1 MLKGKNILIGIT
13 GGIAAY
19 KICYLIRNFIK
30 NGANVKVVL
39 SDNAKEFVTE
49 TTFSTLSQ
57 NPVYSDTFLS
67 QDYSVKHIALVEE
80 ADIFVLAPATAN
92 TIGKIANGICDNLL
106 TSLLCAFNKPV
117 IFAPAMNTNMWDN
130 SAVQKNIKTL
140 CDMGYN
146 MIEPSCGELACGTS
160 GSGRMAEVEDIEAKV
175 LEVLS
180 EKLILAKKK
189 VVITAGGTKEEID
202 PVRYIGNYSSGK
214 MGIALADSAYQMGA
228 EVCLISTVTVE
239 KPYKVESVK
248 SANDMLLATQNA
260 MKDADCLIMAAA
272 VADYRPNIRAEQ
284 KIKKNPDSLTVEL
297 VKNPD
302 IISKIAQNKKSN
314 QIIVG
319 FAAESENLIENAKK
333 KIVSKNLDFV
343 VANDIS
349 DSEIGFSSDENEVFV
364 INKKLEI
371 QKIEKDSKKNIAKK
385 ILKAVF
391 DENQ

>member
-30 NGANVKVVL
+30 QGANVKVVL

-49 TTFSTLSQ
+49 TTLQTLSQ
-57 NPVYSDTFLS
+57 NPVYSDTFLN
-67 QDYSVKHIALVEE
+67 QEYCVKHVGLVDE

-92 TIGKIANGICDNLL
+92 TIGKLANGICDNLL
-106 TSLLCAFNKPV
+106 TSLLCAFNKPIV
-117 IFAPAMNTNMWDN
+117 FAPAMNTNMWN
-130 SAVQKNIKTL
+130 NAVVQKNIKTL
-140 CDMGYN
+140 IELGYN
-146 MIEPSCGELACGTS
+146 IVEPAYGELACGCS
-160 GSGRMAEVEDIEAKV
+160 GDGRMAEVEDIEAKA

-180 EKLILAKKK
+180 SQAVLAKKK

-228 EVCLISTVTVE
+228 EVCLISTVSIE
-239 KPYKVESVK
+239 KPYTVKFVK
-248 SANDMLLATQNA
+248 SANDMLFATEEA
-260 MKDADCLIMAAA
+260 MKDSDSLIMAAA
-272 VADYRPNIRAEQ
+272 VADYRPNVRAEQ
-284 KIKKNPDSLTVEL
+284 KIKKDSESLTVEL
-297 VKNPD
+297 IKNPD
-302 IISKIAQNKKSN
+302 IVSIIAKNKKPN

-333 KIVSKNLDFV
+333 KILNKNLDFV

-349 DSEIGFSSDENEVFV
+349 NSEIGFSSDENEVFV
-364 INKKLEI
+364 IDKNLEI
-371 QKIEKDSKKNIAKK
+371 LKLEKDSKKNIAKK
-385 ILKAVF
+385 ILKAVLC
-391 DENQ
+391 EN

>member
-19 KICYLIRNFIK
+19 KICYLIRNFVK
-30 NGANVKVVL
+30 QGANVKVVL

-49 TTFSTLSQ
+49 TTLSTLSQ
-57 NPVYSDTFLS
+57 NPVYSNTFLS
-67 QDYSVKHIALVEE
+67 QEYSVKHIALVDE

-92 TIGKIANGICDNLL
+92 TIGKLANGICDNLL

-117 IFAPAMNTNMWDN
+117 VFAPAMNTNMWNNPLVKKN
-130 SAVQKNIKTL
+130 SQTL
-140 CDMGYN
+140 VDMGYQ
-146 MIEPSCGELACGTS
+146 IVEPAYGELACGCS
-160 GSGRMAEVEDIEAKV
+160 GDGRMAEIEDIEAKV

-180 EKLILAKKK
+180 EKSLLAKKK

-214 MGIALADSAYQMGA
+214 MGIALADIVYQMGA
-228 EVCLISTVTVE
+228 EVCLISTVATE
-239 KPYKVESVK
+239 KPYKVEQVK
-248 SANDMLLATQNA
+248 SANDMLLATQKA
-260 MKDADCLIMAAA
+260 MSEADCLIMAAG
-272 VADYRPNIRAEQ
+272 VADYRPNVRAEQ
-284 KIKKNPDSLTVEL
+284 KIKKDVEILTVEL

-302 IISKIAQNKKSN
+302 IVSEIAKTKKPN

-349 DSEIGFSSDENEVFV
+349 DAEIGFSSDANEVFL

-371 QKIEKDSKKNIAKK
+371 QKIEKDSKTNIAKK

-391 DENQ
+391 CEN

>member
-49 TTFSTLSQ
+49 TTLSTLSQ

-146 MIEPSCGELACGTS
+146 MVEPSCGELACGTS

-189 VVITAGGTKEEID
+189 VVITAGGTREEID

-272 VADYRPNIRAEQ
+272 VADYRPSIRSEQ
-284 KIKKNPDSLTVEL
+284 KIKKNSDSLTVEL

-302 IISKIAQNKKSN
+302 IISKIAQNKKTN

-371 QKIEKDSKKNIAKK
+371 QKIEKNSKKNIAKK

>member
-19 KICYLIRNFIK
+19 KICYLIRNFVK
-30 NGANVKVVL
+30 QGANVKVVL

-49 TTFSTLSQ
+49 TTLSTLSQ
-57 NPVYSDTFLS
+57 NPVYSNTFLS
-67 QDYSVKHIALVEE
+67 QEYSVKHIALVDE

-92 TIGKIANGICDNLL
+92 TIGKLANGICDNLL

-117 IFAPAMNTNMWDN
+117 VFAPAMNTNMWNNPLVKKN
-130 SAVQKNIKTL
+130 SQTL
-140 CDMGYN
+140 VDMGYQ
-146 MIEPSCGELACGTS
+146 IVEPAYGELACGCS
-160 GSGRMAEVEDIEAKV
+160 GDGRMAEIEDIEAKV

-180 EKLILAKKK
+180 EKSLLAKKK

-214 MGIALADSAYQMGA
+214 MGIALADIVYQMGA
-228 EVCLISTVTVE
+228 EVCLISTVATE
-239 KPYKVESVK
+239 KPYKVEQVK
-248 SANDMLLATQNA
+248 SANDMLLATQKA
-260 MKDADCLIMAAA
+260 MSEADCLIMAAA
-272 VADYRPNIRAEQ
+272 VADYRPNVRAEQ
-284 KIKKNPDSLTVEL
+284 KIKKDVDILTVEL

-302 IISKIAQNKKSN
+302 IVSEIAKTKKPN

-349 DSEIGFSSDENEVFV
+349 DAEIGFSSDANEVFL

-371 QKIEKDSKKNIAKK
+371 QKIEKDSKTNIAKK

-391 DENQ
+391 CEN

>member
-1 MLKGKNILIGIT
+1 MWN
-13 GGIAAY
+13 
-19 KICYLIRNFIK
+19 
-30 NGANVKVVL
+30 
-39 SDNAKEFVTE
+39 
-49 TTFSTLSQ
+49 
-57 NPVYSDTFLS
+57 NPL
-67 QDYSVKHIALVEE
+67 
-80 ADIFVLAPATAN
+80 
-92 TIGKIANGICDNLL
+92 
-106 TSLLCAFNKPV
+106 
-117 IFAPAMNTNMWDN
+117 
-130 SAVQKNIKTL
+130 VQKNIKTL
-140 CDMGYN
+140 IETGYK
-146 MIEPSCGELACGTS
+146 IVEPAYGELACGYN
-160 GSGRMAEVEDIEAKV
+160 GDGRMAEVEDIEAKV
-175 LEVLS
+175 LEVLF

-189 VVITAGGTKEEID
+189 VVITAGGTKEGID

-239 KPYKVESVK
+239 KLYKVESVK
-248 SANDMLLATQNA
+248 SANDMLLAVQNA
-260 MKDADCLIMAAA
+260 MNDADYLIMAAA

-284 KIKKNPDSLTVEL
+284 KIKKDNESLVVEL

-349 DSEIGFSSDENEVFV
+349 NSEIGFSSDENEVFV

-371 QKIEKDSKKNIAKK
+371 QKIEKNSKKNIAKK

-391 DENQ
+391 DEN